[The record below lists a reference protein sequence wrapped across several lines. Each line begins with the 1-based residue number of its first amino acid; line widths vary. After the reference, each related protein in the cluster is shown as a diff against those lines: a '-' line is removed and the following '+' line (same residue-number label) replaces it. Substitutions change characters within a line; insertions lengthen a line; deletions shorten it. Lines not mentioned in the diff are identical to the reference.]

1 MDKSQQNISKEQQE
15 TFERFLMGQMQEIEQ
30 IEFQEYLKD
39 NPDEE
44 VKFEDFKK
52 LFYTIEEAGLK
63 AKLDTFHKQL
73 ENNGQQ
79 KIIAKKPVFNRN
91 RYLMAASFAMLIT
104 LSGVLFF
111 NRLSPNEKLYNEFF
125 TPDPGLPTV
134 MGENGDYSFYEAMV
148 DYKQGNYDTAIAKWQ
163 GLHKLQA
170 SNDTLNYF
178 LGTAFLSNGKAASAI
193 PFLNNT
199 LQYNQSV
206 FHEDALYYLALA
218 YLKEGKTDQAINIL
232 VSSKDERSKTLFQ
245 ELTN

>member
-111 NRLSPNEKLYNEFF
+111 
-125 TPDPGLPTV
+125 
-134 MGENGDYSFYEAMV
+134 
-148 DYKQGNYDTAIAKWQ
+148 
-163 GLHKLQA
+163 
-170 SNDTLNYF
+170 
-178 LGTAFLSNGKAASAI
+178 
-193 PFLNNT
+193 
-199 LQYNQSV
+199 
-206 FHEDALYYLALA
+206 
-218 YLKEGKTDQAINIL
+218 
-232 VSSKDERSKTLFQ
+232 
-245 ELTN
+245 

>member
-1 MDKSQQNISKEQQE
+1 MENSYKDISPDQQE
-15 TFERFLMGQMQEIEQ
+15 TFERFLMDVMSETERID
-30 IEFQEYLKD
+30 FQQKLESDTELAQ
-39 NPDEE
+39 
-44 VKFEDFKK
+44 KFNDFKT
-52 LFYTIEEAGLK
+52 LFRMVEETALRESMDSLHTEMEASGKKEIVPHPKFNLYRIAAGV
-63 AKLDTFHKQL
+63 A
-73 ENNGQQ
+73 
-79 KIIAKKPVFNRN
+79 I
-91 RYLMAASFAMLIT
+91 LIS
-104 LSGVLFF
+104 LGAWFLFRQ
-111 NRLSPNEKLYNEFF
+111 NPNEKLFNKYF

-134 MGENGDYSFYEAMV
+134 MGTSDNYTFYEAMV

-163 GLHKLQA
+163 GLHQLQA

-178 LGTAFLSNGKAASAI
+178 LGTAFLSNGKADSAI

-232 VSSKDERSKTLFQ
+232 ESSKDERSKTLLQ